1 MANLDDLLTVRMG
14 GVVREY
20 EREAVRPLA
29 VPFMG
34 QHGLSMMQYLDT
46 VKDARVGFT
55 GQFSGLDPDA
65 LNKTARGAV
74 MQQNNAMQRIEL
86 IARIFAETGVK
97 QLFKLI
103 LHCLSKYHG
112 KQLMV
117 RLRDQF
123 VAMDPRAWNTQ
134 WDMTTNVGLGT
145 GDKDTQLGH
154 LMRIAQ
160 MQGAALQMPGGQL
173 LLKPKNLYQTASKIV
188 ENAGFK
194 NVEDFWTD
202 PKDQPFPQPP
212 PPPEMLKLQAD
223 QQARQQE
230 MQFKQQESQQ
240 EAMQQEREGQ
250 RQAAMQQQE
259 FQGKMQLESMQAM
272 WEKALA
278 EWQAAADYRLEV
290 FKAEMKA
297 ENDARNS
304 EIKAKEAKKKAKDGS

>member
-1 MANLDDLLTVRMG
+1 
-14 GVVREY
+14 
-20 EREAVRPLA
+20 
-29 VPFMG
+29 
-34 QHGLSMMQYLDT
+34 
-46 VKDARVGFT
+46 
-55 GQFSGLDPDA
+55 
-65 LNKTARGAV
+65 
-74 MQQNNAMQRIEL
+74 
-86 IARIFAETGVK
+86 
-97 QLFKLI
+97 
-103 LHCLSKYHG
+103 
-112 KQLMV
+112 MV

-173 LLKPKNLYQTASKIV
+173 LLKPKNLDQTASKVV

-194 NVEDFWTD
+194 NVEDYWTD
-202 PKDQPFPQPP
+202 PTDQPFPQPP

-297 ENDARNS
+297 ENDARNA
-304 EIKAKEAKKKAKDGS
+304 EIKDKEAKKRDRGS